1 MLDLVGPVNGVA
13 AQEENRV
20 RHRRAIVDGRTVV
33 TDERGGLEGSGRRA
47 IAGPRGRNRPVVA
60 RRAIDEDRHALAR
73 QVDLSDDFSL
83 SDAWKRKD
91 EAKEDGQEHVPPH
104 VVVSLRF
111 VPPPRLG
118 LSWMS
123 EAQRS
128 RSRAIG
134 LSKTSPLKI

>member
-1 MLDLVGPVNGVA
+1 MLDLVGPVNGVSA
-13 AQEENRV
+13 TEENRR
-20 RHRRAIVDGRTVV
+20 RHPRASVDGRTVV
-33 TDERGGLEGSGRRA
+33 TYERRGLEGSGRRA
-47 IAGPRGRNRPVVA
+47 IAGPRGRDRPVVV

-91 EAKEDGQEHVPPH
+91 EAKEDGQEQVPPH

-111 VPPPRLG
+111 GRPPRLG
-118 LSWMS
+118 FSWMS
-123 EAQRS
+123 EAQCS

-134 LSKTSPLKI
+134 LS